1 MSKKEKLIE
10 KFMKKPIRKDLTFE
24 DLDALFTMLGYTR
37 KEGKGS
43 RVRFSN
49 KETGDVFNMHKPHP
63 ENILKSYVVKEVC
76 EKLKG
81 IIS

>member
-1 MSKKEKLIE
+1 MSKKEKLVQ
-10 KFMKKPIRKDLTFE
+10 KFMKRPIRKDLTFE
-24 DLDALFTMLGYTR
+24 ELETLFTMLGYTR

-43 RVRFSN
+43 RVRFTN
-49 KETGDVFNMHKPHP
+49 KETGDVFNMHRPHP

-81 IIS
+81 IIK